1 MGCGMN
7 RNTSLR
13 EWRLARGVT
22 LKELAQKTGLRNS
35 YLVQLEKGL
44 RKGTP
49 NTWIKIAQV
58 LKISTKELF
67 EEQVREDNLDVK
79 YNFRI

>member
-1 MGCGMN
+1 MN
-7 RNTSLR
+7 RNNSLR

-22 LKELAQKTGLRNS
+22 LKELAQKTGLRYS
-35 YLVQLEKGL
+35 YLIQLEKGL

-49 NTWIKIAQV
+49 NTWIKIAQE

-67 EEQVREDNLDVK
+67 EDQVREDNLDVK
-79 YNFRI
+79 YNF